1 MAGRCQGGRKGK
13 EKGEGGGEGRG
24 GESMLAEVL
33 GAADSRRI
41 IFRLSLRPSS
51 LNSRFSKPTSIT
63 WWPGEVKYSTVR
75 WSLGG
80 DGTGVWRG
88 SREML
93 LLLLVAFSLLVSQQ
107 PNRQGRVLLLV
118 LASHYLL
125 RLQAKHETQ
134 SLVELGGNK
143 KVVFNYHRR
152 YSNV

>member
-1 MAGRCQGGRKGK
+1 M
-13 EKGEGGGEGRG
+13 
-24 GESMLAEVL
+24 
-33 GAADSRRI
+33 
-41 IFRLSLRPSS
+41 
-51 LNSRFSKPTSIT
+51 
-63 WWPGEVKYSTVR
+63 KYSTVR
-75 WSLGG
+75 WSLGV

-88 SREML
+88 SREMLLLLL

-134 SLVELGGNK
+134 SLVERGGNK